1 MKKVVTGISILSLG
15 LLLLLAGCGG
25 AGEKPASSSSS
36 TPASGAASQPAQLP
50 EIKMVVFNPP
60 SLGAFLPP
68 IIQHNKFDEKNGI
81 RINFTERDTDAY
93 NNEFASGQY
102 PVGGSAA
109 LLSEANRMD
118 KGVKV
123 TYLFNLFNYWGT
135 VVSAKPEIKTIK
147 DLENKNLAAA
157 KSTTNYA
164 MFAYFAKK
172 AGVDLNN
179 MSVLNAG
186 TAALNTYASADRAD
200 GVQLWEPGYSTL
212 INNNQGKF
220 HEVDFGINRWKEY
233 TGSERIPYLGV
244 AAHQE
249 WVEANKE
256 LIPKLYKTYVD
267 AANWIKDHPKE
278 AADLIAKKIP
288 GGKPEVIQQL
298 IANNDRLGMDVTP
311 SSALVKDIQAVFQA
325 GLDIGY
331 IKKMP
336 DESIIYKGKL
346 D

>member
-1 MKKVVTGISILSLG
+1 MKKKRFISLSALCLVLSLG
-15 LLLLLAGCGG
+15 IAGCGG
-25 AGEKPASSSSS
+25 GSTNPSSSAGGE
-36 TPASGAASQPAQLP
+36 TPAELP
-50 EIKMVVFNPP
+50 EINMVVFSPP

-68 IIQHNKFDEKNGI
+68 IIEKNKFDEKNGI

-123 TYLFNLFNYWGT
+123 TYLFNLFNFWGT
-135 VVSAKPEIKTIK
+135 VISANPEIQTIK

-164 MFAYFAKK
+164 MFSYFAHK
-172 AGVDLNN
+172 AGVDLNK
-179 MSVLNAG
+179 MAVMNAG

-212 INNNQGKF
+212 INNNPGKF
-220 HEVDFGINRWKEY
+220 HEVDFGRDRWKEY
-233 TGSERIPYLGV
+233 TGSDRIPYLGV
-244 AAHQE
+244 AAHQD

-256 LIPKLYKTYVD
+256 LVPKLYQSYVD
-267 AANWIKDHPKE
+267 AANWLQENPQE
-278 AADLIAKKIP
+278 AAEIIAEKIP
-288 GGKPEVIQQL
+288 GGNADVILQL
-298 IANNDRLGMDVTP
+298 IENNDRLGMDVVA
-311 SSALVKDIQAVFQA
+311 SSELVQDIKAVFQA
-325 GLDIGY
+325 GVDIGY
-331 IKKMP
+331 IKEMP
-336 DESIIYKGKL
+336 DESIIYTEKL
-346 D
+346 Q